1 MKKKMLSVLLA
12 AAMTMSL
19 IGCGSTADT
28 ATDTTET
35 TETTDATETTDTADE
50 ATDASDASTDAADA
64 SADSDKTYTVGICQL
79 VQHEALDAAT
89 EGFKLSL
96 IHI

>member
-35 TETTDATETTDTADE
+35 TDATETQ
-50 ATDASDASTDAADA
+50 
-64 SADSDKTYTVGICQL
+64 KN
-79 VQHEALDAAT
+79 HESIL
-89 EGFKLSL
+89 
-96 IHI
+96 

>member
-35 TETTDATETTDTADE
+35 TE
-50 ATDASDASTDAADA
+50 S
-64 SADSDKTYTVGICQL
+64 
-79 VQHEALDAAT
+79 
-89 EGFKLSL
+89 
-96 IHI
+96 